1 MHEYIEIQ
9 FRRRGKPF
17 RLKRQITG
25 GFEFEETD
33 PPTRTIDIGFAAFD
47 DGTTYRLNR
56 IRQVKGWGSEEFRLR
71 VSVEDGS
78 LVLRGEDEFSLPEGW
93 YKVTANVSDAKAK
106 KMPPRVEVEHDDH
119 GVVAIEVETDD
130 RTIDV
135 SLDNADPQ
143 ILTVLGASTI
153 DEQPGLTWIADEDVR
168 PNRRACLL
176 NLLASL
182 RVTPSASAAL
192 LNEVTSFFM
201 ARDERSY
208 AQVTLEFFA
217 QVSELSETHDKF
229 YPEGP
234 PHAPIH
240 RDLIAAIGG
249 FETAAKGLFDEA
261 HLLSFRAEGSPSLQT
276 VIATPI
282 TAFGHMFADIDL
294 DLGNPLQ
301 DIAGLVVHIGELLN
315 GQPTNHLDL
324 RRKLGTGKAKP
335 YLYYTVQSPS

>member
-78 LVLRGEDEFSLPEGW
+78 LVLRGDDEFSLPEGW

-217 QVSELSETHDKF
+217 QVSEL
-229 YPEGP
+229 
-234 PHAPIH
+234 
-240 RDLIAAIGG
+240 
-249 FETAAKGLFDEA
+249 
-261 HLLSFRAEGSPSLQT
+261 
-276 VIATPI
+276 
-282 TAFGHMFADIDL
+282 
-294 DLGNPLQ
+294 
-301 DIAGLVVHIGELLN
+301 
-315 GQPTNHLDL
+315 
-324 RRKLGTGKAKP
+324 
-335 YLYYTVQSPS
+335 